1 METNSTSSGNKSQ
14 IWIWVSVLGAT
25 ILIIFVI
32 IFVVFKNFSGNNTFG
47 SSEKGSSADSITRQL
62 ESNLKSL
69 TLSDFVKSYTGT
81 RETIDGTIEPVL
93 FEIKNIDAGNN
104 SFAFILNIG
113 MSKKINGFGTVDL
126 HTNKISADVVGV
138 LSIKV
143 DESKRI
149 KLKTIDTLSN
159 IKFNLFEEIK

>member
-1 METNSTSSGNKSQ
+1 METNSTSSGKKSQ

-25 ILIIFVI
+25 VLLIFII
-32 IFVVFKNFSGNNTFG
+32 IFVVFKNFSGINITGNSENGINT
-47 SSEKGSSADSITRQL
+47 DSVKSKL
-62 ESNLKSL
+62 ETNLKSL

-81 RETIDGTIEPVL
+81 RETIDGNVEPVL
-93 FEIKNIDAGNN
+93 FEIKNIDAVNK

-113 MSKKINGFGTVDL
+113 MSKKINGFGTIDL
-126 HTNKISADVVGV
+126 NTDKITADVVGV

-143 DESKRI
+143 DETKRI

-159 IKFNLFEEIK
+159 IKFNLFEEVK